1 MIKHFYVRIVHQ
13 TIPWSLSRRRLPQ
26 RRNGLSRPE
35 KTSGLCRFPSPRS
48 KHRPWVPKGRKEP
61 KSTGFHERLKN
72 CLKDFIILPSL
83 LRMWRWAG
91 WQLGWMQLIWLVGCQ
106 NLVERC
112 TSRRS
117 VPVPKLDRL
126 LPYMLHTT
134 PQIHFH
140 PRVKLKNKEN
150 PVKASWSQCIM
161 QCIMQYI
168 RTSLPKIGKRLQ
180 KLENCRENAFSDDIR
195 IETTYS

>member
-1 MIKHFYVRIVHQ
+1 MLVEREHEEVNRWKVIKKKVQSETIWSKPRGAMIEHFYVRVVHQ
-13 TIPWSLSRRRLPQ
+13 TNPGSLRRRRLPR

-61 KSTGFHERLKN
+61 KSTGFHEGLKN
-72 CLKDFIILPSL
+72 CLKDFIILPSP
-83 LRMWRWAG
+83 LRKWRWAG

-117 VPVPKLDRL
+117 VPVPKLDRS
-126 LPYMLHTT
+126 LPHMLHTT
-134 PQIHFH
+134 PQVHSH
-140 PRVKLKNKEN
+140 PLVKIEE
-150 PVKASWSQCIM
+150 Q
-161 QCIMQYI
+161 
-168 RTSLPKIGKRLQ
+168 GKSSEGQLM
-180 KLENCRENAFSDDIR
+180 
-195 IETTYS
+195 